1 MPFDKIAIVIIFL
14 LTLIL
19 LQLVIKYRGKAI
31 QLSFPK
37 TTKINVKARLSLS
50 KTERAD
56 LISVGS
62 QSFMVI
68 FAKGSAPSIIELT
81 ENNELELEELEV

>member
-1 MPFDKIAIVIIFL
+1 
-14 LTLIL
+14 
-19 LQLVIKYRGKAI
+19 
-31 QLSFPK
+31 
-37 TTKINVKARLSLS
+37 LSLS

-68 FAKGSAPSIIELT
+68 FAKGSTPSIVELND
-81 ENNELELEELEV
+81 NNELDNEELEV

>member
-1 MPFDKIAIVIIFL
+1 MPIDKIAIVVIFL
-14 LTLIL
+14 LALLL
-19 LQLVIKYRGKAI
+19 LQLVIKYRGKVKKF
-31 QLSFPK
+31 SFPGSNN
-37 TTKINVKARLSLS
+37 INVTARLSLS

-81 ENNELELEELEV
+81 ENNELEIEELEV

>member
-1 MPFDKIAIVIIFL
+1 M
-14 LTLIL
+14 
-19 LQLVIKYRGKAI
+19 
-31 QLSFPK
+31 
-37 TTKINVKARLSLS
+37 KARLSLS

-81 ENNELELEELEV
+81 ENNELEIEELEV

>member
-14 LTLIL
+14 LALIL

-37 TTKINVKARLSLS
+37 TNNINVKARLSLS

-68 FAKGSAPSIIELT
+68 FAKGSAPAIIELT
-81 ENNELELEELEV
+81 ENNDLGSEELEV

>member
-19 LQLVIKYRGKAI
+19 LQLVIKYRSKAI

-37 TTKINVKARLSLS
+37 TTNINVKARLSLS

-68 FAKGSAPSIIELT
+68 FVKGSAPSIIELT